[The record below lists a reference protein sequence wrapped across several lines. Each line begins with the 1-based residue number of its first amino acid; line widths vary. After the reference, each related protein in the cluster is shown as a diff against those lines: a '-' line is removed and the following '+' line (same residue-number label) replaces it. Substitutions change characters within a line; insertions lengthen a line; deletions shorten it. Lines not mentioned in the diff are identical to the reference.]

1 MKAASAKNIRHAGI
15 FLTLSALVTAPFDE
29 LLIIE
34 MGPMTMR
41 LAQLLIM
48 AASAVLLWVWFAE
61 KKVLLPYGWL
71 ELSLLLLLNFAFC
84 FVTQS
89 ESLVFQLGYQ
99 VWFALDIALVVLCV
113 NFFRTQEER
122 NLLLKTYIF
131 VFALMAAV
139 CIFQI
144 FVGLFGVS
152 FYTDQAFG
160 DLPRADAFLSEP
172 SYYACFALPGWVFL
186 SFLLENG
193 IEPVFTGRWLR
204 AIWCAVT
211 VSLIFSTSRMGI
223 LMMLAWLGW
232 RVLWNLIV
240 WKRWAK
246 TWKALLFE
254 IVGIALSFALL
265 QAVYALVN
273 VSAVPQF
280 GVDVGNHADIELP
293 PDLPNDALELWEEEL
308 AADAPKLLERI
319 LNFSGSDAPRV
330 AGMFATVVSFW
341 NDHIWIG
348 SSLGGV
354 YAEVMRI
361 APDGVWQVSNLLAE
375 LLVAFGLPGF
385 LVLVIYVVRLLRASY
400 AAGRYAV
407 PMALM
412 WGLLWQL
419 GILQF
424 NNNGLRIYL
433 WVNIAVLSCCLP
445 TRDLFRGKE

>member
-122 NLLLKTYIF
+122 DLLLKTYIF
-131 VFALMAAV
+131 VFALMAVV

-211 VSLIFSTSRMGI
+211 VSLIFSSSAATASSLPRSGQ
-223 LMMLAWLGW
+223 APDTGQSGFSSFNAA
-232 RVLWNLIV
+232 R
-240 WKRWAK
+240 
-246 TWKALLFE
+246 
-254 IVGIALSFALL
+254 ALSTVSCLEPNSTTAAPFSRNFLTVANPIP
-265 QAVYALVN
+265 LV
-273 VSAVPQF
+273 
-280 GVDVGNHADIELP
+280 P
-293 PDLPNDALELWEEEL
+293 PV
-308 AADAPKLLERI
+308 I
-319 LNFSGSDAPRV
+319 T
-330 AGMFATVVSFW
+330 ATF
-341 NDHIWIG
+341 
-348 SSLGGV
+348 
-354 YAEVMRI
+354 
-361 APDGVWQVSNLLAE
+361 P
-375 LLVAFGLPGF
+375 
-385 LVLVIYVVRLLRASY
+385 
-400 AAGRYAV
+400 
-407 PMALM
+407 
-412 WGLLWQL
+412 
-419 GILQF
+419 F
-424 NNNGLRIYL
+424 NI
-433 WVNIAVLSCCLP
+433 
-445 TRDLFRGKE
+445 